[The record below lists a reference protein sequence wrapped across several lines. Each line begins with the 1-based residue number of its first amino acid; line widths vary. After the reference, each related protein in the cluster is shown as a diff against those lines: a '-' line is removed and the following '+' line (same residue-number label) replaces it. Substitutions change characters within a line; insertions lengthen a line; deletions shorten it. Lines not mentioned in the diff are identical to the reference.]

1 MAKFFKY
8 TDQQFLPV
16 SPEVLF
22 DFFSVPENLSK
33 ITPPETAFQ
42 VVESSKQRIEQGV
55 VLKYK
60 LHQFGIPVFWVA
72 KIEEWVPYQYFID
85 VQMSGPFAEYRHK
98 HSLQQVEGGT
108 LILDELEYRLPLG
121 FLGALC
127 GNFWVRRML
136 KKTFEFRKLRMEQL
150 FV

>member
-1 MAKFFKY
+1 MGKKFNY

-22 DFFSVPENLSK
+22 EFFSVPENLSK

-42 VVESSKQRIEQGV
+42 VVETSKERIEQGV

-60 LHQFGIPVFWVA
+60 LHQLGIPVFWVA
-72 KIEEWVPYQYFID
+72 KIEEWVPNHYFVD
-85 VQMSGPFAEYRHK
+85 VQISGPFAEYRHK
-98 HSLQQVEGGT
+98 HTLQQTEGGT

-121 FLGALC
+121 LVGAFF

-136 KKTFEFRKLRMEQL
+136 KKTFEFRKMRMEQI
-150 FV
+150 FA